1 MNRDEIRKAVAYY
14 TKKFQTRDPFE
25 LADCLK
31 IKVYKKDLGS
41 VSGLYRYMK
50 RHRVIYL
57 NSNIEDHYK
66 LRVIMAHELGHAL
79 LHSRAQTY
87 FMEHHTLLKTSHY
100 EKEANYFA
108 AELLLDDDFMLD
120 NRELTIYE
128 LIRLTGF
135 SEGMLNLKFNCYAQ
149 PK

>member
-57 NSNIEDHYK
+57 NSTIEDHCK

-87 FMEHHTLLKTSHY
+87 FMEHHTLLKTNHY

-108 AELLLDDDFMLD
+108 AELLLDDSFLEE
-120 NRELTIYE
+120 NRELNIDQ
-128 LIRLTGF
+128 LVSMSGI
-135 SEGMLNLKFNCYAQ
+135 
-149 PK
+149 PKQLLLERIHIS